1 MIVQSDACFK
11 EFIPA
16 AGGVCIA
23 AAHREGHCNDP
34 GDSWWWQGE
43 RRAAARCLGEETA
56 RRTLVSGLATE
67 GRGNGLPFTEPEMQ
81 FPGGI

>member
-16 AGGVCIA
+16 AGGVYIA
-23 AAHREGHCNDP
+23 DHRGGHFDDP
-34 GDSWWWQGE
+34 GDSWWWQGG
-43 RRAAARCLGEETA
+43 RRTAARCLGEEIA

-67 GRGNGLPFTEPEMQ
+67 GRGNGLPFTETEMQ
-81 FPGGI
+81 FPAGM